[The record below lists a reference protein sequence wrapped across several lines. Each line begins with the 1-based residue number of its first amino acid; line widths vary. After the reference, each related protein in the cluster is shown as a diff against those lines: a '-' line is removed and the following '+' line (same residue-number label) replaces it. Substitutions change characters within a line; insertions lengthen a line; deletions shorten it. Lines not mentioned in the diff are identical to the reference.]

1 MRRLLMIALLA
12 APMSGCQSGTDPL
25 TTSAP
30 PPELSATASSAIAGD
45 MANRFVEVVGKEPRT
60 LVLKQ
65 DASPFGEALVAA
77 LKGWGFAVVTSQK
90 TDDGKRASIQLAYTV
105 DDFEGQTLA
114 RLSTGTVE
122 LARAYSMSADGAS
135 PVSPLSVMRRQ

>member
-12 APMSGCQSGTDPL
+12 APMAGCQSDTDP
-25 TTSAP
+25 TSAS

-45 MANRFVEVVGKEPRT
+45 MANRFVEVVGKDPRT

-65 DASPFGEALVAA
+65 EASPFLEALVAA
-77 LKGWGFAVVTSQK
+77 LKGWGYSIATDQE
-90 TDDGKRASIQLAYTV
+90 TDDRKRPSIQLAYMV

-122 LARAYSMSADGAS
+122 LARAYSTTPDGAS
-135 PVSPLSVMRRQ
+135 PASPLSVMRRK

>member
-1 MRRLLMIALLA
+1 MRCLLIVGLLA
-12 APMSGCQSGTDPL
+12 APMFGCQSDTGPL

-30 PPELSATASSAIAGD
+30 PPELSAAASSSIAGD
-45 MANRFVEVVGKEPRT
+45 LASRFVEVVGKEPGT
-60 LVLKQ
+60 LVLKH

-77 LKGWGFAVVTSQK
+77 LKGWGYAIA
-90 TDDGKRASIQLAYTV
+90 TDQEPDDRRRPTIQLAYTV

-122 LARAYSMSADGAS
+122 LARAYSTTADGAS
-135 PVSPLSVMRRQ
+135 PASPISIMRRQ